1 MLISPPGAASPV
13 LCWWSGPPATTFERL
28 YGDPAAIWRGW
39 AGDVKGLPIA
49 SGHHIAEETPSE
61 LAAALAGFLQA

>member
-1 MLISPPGAASPV
+1 
-13 LCWWSGPPATTFERL
+13 
-28 YGDPAAIWRGW
+28 
-39 AGDVKGLPIA
+39 VKGLPIA